1 MIHVGYKGSE
11 IAEKILFTKPALA
24 ITKKAFRYSYLEF
37 LFFRNYELVEKDLV
51 KVTYC

>member
-1 MIHVGYKGSE
+1 MWDIKVVRLQK
-11 IAEKILFTKPALA
+11 KITKPALA
-24 ITKKAFRYSYLEF
+24 ITKKTFRYSYLEF